1 MIGIID
7 YGLGNIKAFYNLY
20 EELNIKLKII
30 DNYKNINNDINK
42 IILPGVGSFDE
53 AIKKLKEKNLV
64 DPIKDFSASKENKI
78 LGVCV
83 GMQILGKNS
92 QEGNEEGL
100 NLIDGS
106 ILKFETDYLP
116 HMGWNDVQIKKQD
129 QILNNISD
137 GEYFYFLHS
146 YHFKEEHE
154 ENAIGISKYNS
165 KFTSIIKNKNIYGV
179 QFHPEKSHKSG
190 VKLLKNFNEI

>member
-20 EELNIKLKII
+20 KELNIKLKII
-30 DNYKNINNDINK
+30 DNYKNINNEINR

-53 AIKKLKEKNLV
+53 AIKRLKETNLI
-64 DPIKDFSASKENKI
+64 DPIRNFSVKKENKI

-100 NLIDGS
+100 NLIEGS
-106 ILKFETDYLP
+106 VLKFKTNHLP
-116 HMGWNDVQIKKQD
+116 HMGWNNVQIKNKD
-129 QILNNISD
+129 LILNNISD

-146 YHFKEEHE
+146 YHFKEEDK
-154 ENAIGISKYNS
+154 ENAIGLSEYEH

-190 VKLLKNFNEI
+190 LTLLKNFNEI

>member
-106 ILKFETDYLP
+106 FARLRQYL
-116 HMGWNDVQIKKQD
+116 
-129 QILNNISD
+129 
-137 GEYFYFLHS
+137 FFLTFS
-146 YHFKEEHE
+146 
-154 ENAIGISKYNS
+154 
-165 KFTSIIKNKNIYGV
+165 
-179 QFHPEKSHKSG
+179 
-190 VKLLKNFNEI
+190 LLINERPD

>member
-20 EELNIKLKII
+20 KELNIKLKII
-30 DNYKNINNDINK
+30 DNYKNINNEINK

-53 AIKKLKEKNLV
+53 AIKRLKEKNLIY
-64 DPIKDFSASKENKI
+64 PIRNFSEKKENKI

-83 GMQILGKNS
+83 GMQILGKYS

-100 NLIDGS
+100 NLVKGS
-106 ILKFETDYLP
+106 VLKFETNYLP
-116 HMGWNDVQIKKQD
+116 HMGWNNVQIKKKD
-129 QILNNISD
+129 HILNNISD

-146 YHFKEEHE
+146 YHFKEEDKE
-154 ENAIGISKYNS
+154 DAIGISEYDYT
-165 KFTSIIKNKNIYGV
+165 FTSIINNKNIYGV

-190 VKLLKNFNEI
+190 LKLLKNFNEI